1 CGEFVKRNWHGES
14 PCAEG
19 QSATGVLSPT
29 LILSVRVQVL
39 ILNSPGGTRHHAMAH
54 SATLQ
59 PLSGGAFLCR
69 IHHSFWNLRYYSIS
83 QGAIFSDVMKACQQ
97 AGRIGNDP
105 VEKTLTQIPVLS
117 YRETGIT

>member
-1 CGEFVKRNWHGES
+1 
-14 PCAEG
+14 
-19 QSATGVLSPT
+19 
-29 LILSVRVQVL
+29 
-39 ILNSPGGTRHHAMAH
+39 MAH

-69 IHHSFWNLRYYSIS
+69 IHHSFWNLGYYSIS

-117 YRETGIT
+117 YRETGITWPLSFQAHPLRWAFLLQKTGSPLNAMLLTIQ

>member
-1 CGEFVKRNWHGES
+1 
-14 PCAEG
+14 
-19 QSATGVLSPT
+19 
-29 LILSVRVQVL
+29 
-39 ILNSPGGTRHHAMAH
+39 
-54 SATLQ
+54 
-59 PLSGGAFLCR
+59 GGAFLCR

>member
-1 CGEFVKRNWHGES
+1 MVSIAMVTIRRFSSQAES
-14 PCAEG
+14 
-19 QSATGVLSPT
+19 TG
-29 LILSVRVQVL
+29 
-39 ILNSPGGTRHHAMAH
+39 RHPALCCLWCIH
-54 SATLQ
+54 SDR

-69 IHHSFWNLRYYSIS
+69 IHHSFWNLGYYSIS

>member
-1 CGEFVKRNWHGES
+1 
-14 PCAEG
+14 
-19 QSATGVLSPT
+19 TGVLSPT

-69 IHHSFWNLRYYSIS
+69 IHHSFWNLGYYSIS

>member
-1 CGEFVKRNWHGES
+1 LVTS
-14 PCAEG
+14 
-19 QSATGVLSPT
+19 

-39 ILNSPGGTRHHAMAH
+39 ILNSPGGTRHHAH
-54 SATLQ
+54 DDTDTQRQ

-69 IHHSFWNLRYYSIS
+69 IHHSFWNLGYYSIS